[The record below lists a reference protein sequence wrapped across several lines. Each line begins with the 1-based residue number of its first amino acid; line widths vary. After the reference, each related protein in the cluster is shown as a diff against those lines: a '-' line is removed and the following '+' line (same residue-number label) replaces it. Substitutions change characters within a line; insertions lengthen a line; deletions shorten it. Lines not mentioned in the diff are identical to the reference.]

1 MKKIDLKNQ
10 YKSGLNYTK
19 SYVTLN
25 EENANDFLEFTIY
38 GNRLANYLVKT
49 YERYNIYL
57 ANKSLLEIGCGM
69 GRLMKPL
76 STHFYWVSGVDIS
89 KEILQEASIYL
100 ENTPNISLYENDGKS
115 LNLFEN
121 ETFDC
126 ILTTG
131 VLQHIPKREII
142 ENYFKEA
149 IRVLKMEGFF
159 LFSFQIWQTDII
171 GHNRVGA
178 KISAKWLNQ
187 VFKDQPVKLLEVAI
201 DSKDHIPHMCILIQ
215 KIKESNGFVITPEIV
230 QEIPWRT
237 LCWEGLKTCEQQI
250 NKSVRR
256 ITFFD
261 NE

>member
-1 MKKIDLKNQ
+1 M
-10 YKSGLNYTK
+10 
-19 SYVTLN
+19 
-25 EENANDFLEFTIY
+25 
-38 GNRLANYLVKT
+38 
-49 YERYNIYL
+49 
-57 ANKSLLEIGCGM
+57 
-69 GRLMKPL
+69 
-76 STHFYWVSGVDIS
+76 
-89 KEILQEASIYL
+89 
-100 ENTPNISLYENDGKS
+100 
-115 LNLFEN
+115 
-121 ETFDC
+121 
-126 ILTTG
+126 TTG

-237 LCWEGLKTCEQQI
+237 LCWEGLKTCEQ
-250 NKSVRR
+250 
-256 ITFFD
+256 
-261 NE
+261 